1 MFLRYSLWLF
11 HDMIFSEL
19 LHQVYVIIVE
29 TRISYWQGLLGNC
42 ITNDYRAL
50 IINPGTWVADITK
63 LPGLGDILG
72 LAELEI
78 CTKIQLENFN
88 SKPGV
93 NSWMFP
99 LKLGLTVVN

>member
-1 MFLRYSLWLF
+1 
-11 HDMIFSEL
+11 MIFSEL

-63 LPGLGDILG
+63 LPGLGDIL
-72 LAELEI
+72 EI

-88 SKPGV
+88 SKLGV

-99 LKLGLTVVN
+99 LKLGLTVVS